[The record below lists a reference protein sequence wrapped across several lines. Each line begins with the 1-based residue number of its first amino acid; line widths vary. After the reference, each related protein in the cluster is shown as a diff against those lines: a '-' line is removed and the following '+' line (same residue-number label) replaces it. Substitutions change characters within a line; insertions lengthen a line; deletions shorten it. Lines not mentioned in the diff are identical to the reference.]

1 MIKSHLKTWKK
12 FVGEKK
18 SLLELKRK
26 DCEGY
31 YEWRYERT
39 DGKVSLLTI
48 DNEQV
53 TINSMMRWLKKE
65 DEANIDGF
73 DFKKLKK
80 DSENEETVRKQTLT
94 NEEYNE
100 LIKTM

>member
-1 MIKSHLKTWKK
+1 
-12 FVGEKK
+12 
-18 SLLELKRK
+18 
-26 DCEGY
+26 
-31 YEWRYERT
+31 
-39 DGKVSLLTI
+39 VSLLTI

>member
-1 MIKSHLKTWKK
+1 M
-12 FVGEKK
+12 
-18 SLLELKRK
+18 
-26 DCEGY
+26 
-31 YEWRYERT
+31 
-39 DGKVSLLTI
+39 SLLTI